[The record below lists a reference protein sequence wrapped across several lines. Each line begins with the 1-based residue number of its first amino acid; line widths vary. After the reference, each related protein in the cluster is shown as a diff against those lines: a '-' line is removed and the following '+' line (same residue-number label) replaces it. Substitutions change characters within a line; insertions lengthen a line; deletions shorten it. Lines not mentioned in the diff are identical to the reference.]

1 MIYQFYQATFKF
13 NYKHDKTTKC
23 EPARQASSGGKRK
36 KIHQEK
42 MFGSIQACLL
52 APLVQHQQEA
62 HGPHYSPEQWQQSAM
77 VT

>member
-1 MIYQFYQATFKF
+1 MIRQQ
-13 NYKHDKTTKC
+13 NVSQQDK
-23 EPARQASSGGKRK
+23 RVLGGKRK